1 MYMRKRIK
9 YMIIVCLCLIF
20 SSIQMTN
27 MKSDAS
33 TVRKTLTLGSSDYI
47 TLDDG
52 DEVIYSFTVSKPG
65 RVQFD
70 ITTYGYGLYWSLY
83 DGDGDGLNTNN
94 PLNYNS
100 ISEFGNNSFYIDLK
114 GGAYYINICSYNS
127 NKITCSMKTSYKEA
141 TVTETEPNNSFMGAV
156 KLVSDKAAYG
166 QLAID
171 DSLDI
176 YTFSISKTVD
186 VRYKIKSNYLSRVI
200 LTLYDSDGNTEYRQ
214 TIYKNNDLDDVLE
227 YTISRRLTEGKY
239 YLCVESDDHYCTG
252 SYGIVYS
259 SKIALGSLNVS
270 LSASICEY
278 NGLTRNPSVIV
289 KDNYGMRLTS
299 GVDYSVYVP
308 AGRKKIGTYTYK
320 IVFKGDYKGTA
331 YKTFTILPAR
341 TRITTIANK
350 PGGIKIRWN
359 AKSSDNCTGYIV
371 YRSVNGG
378 AYKQI
383 GIIRIPSATTY
394 GDTGARVR
402 NYRYSYKVI
411 VYKKVGEKVYK
422 AVASNGMA
430 LTRK

>member
-1 MYMRKRIK
+1 MKRRINYMVV
-9 YMIIVCLCLIF
+9 VCLCLIF
-20 SSIQMTN
+20 SSILMTS

-33 TVRKTLTLGSSDYI
+33 TVRKTLTFGSSDYI
-47 TLDDG
+47 TLDSNG
-52 DEVIYSFTVSKPG
+52 EVIYSFTVSKPG
-65 RVQFD
+65 RVKFD
-70 ITTYGYGLYWSLY
+70 VTAYNDSIYWSLY
-83 DGDGDGLNTNN
+83 DSDGDGLNVSNA
-94 PLNYNS
+94 LKYNS
-100 ISEFGNNSFYIDLK
+100 TLGFGNNSFYIDLK
-114 GGAYYINICSYNS
+114 GGAYYIKIYAYGN
-127 NKITCSMKTSYKEA
+127 NKSFSMKTSYKEA
-141 TVTETEPNNSFMGAV
+141 TVTETEPNNSFLGAV

-171 DSLDI
+171 DDVDI
-176 YTFSISKTVD
+176 YTFSISKSAD
-186 VRYKIKSNYLSRVI
+186 VRYKIKSYDLSQVY
-200 LTLYDSDGNTEYRQ
+200 LTLYDSDGNKEY
-214 TIYKNNDLDDVLE
+214 TKYIYKDNNLNDVLE
-227 YTISRRLTEGKY
+227 YTISRSLSEGRY
-239 YLCVESDDHYCTG
+239 YLCVESVGAESTG

-259 SKIALGSLNVS
+259 SKIALGSQNVS
-270 LSASICEY
+270 LSASMCEY

-308 AGRKKIGTYTYK
+308 AGRKNIGTYTYK
-320 IVFKGDYKGTA
+320 IVFKGDYKGTV
-331 YKTFTILPAR
+331 YKNFTILPAR
-341 TRITTIANK
+341 TRITAIANK

-359 AKSSDNCTGYIV
+359 AKSSANCTGYIV

-383 GIIRIPSATTY
+383 GIIRTPSTTTY

-430 LTRK
+430 ITRK